1 MLIEFSFLHLAYID
15 PGAGMLALQVFL
27 AGVVGTMT
35 VYRHKV
41 LGFFRRE
48 KKKEDVT
55 PVPVPISSAKPRD
68 GKRD

>member
-1 MLIEFSFLHLAYID
+1 MLMDLNFFHLAYID

-41 LGFFRRE
+41 LGFFLR
-48 KKKEDVT
+48 KKEEKEAT
-55 PVPVPISSAKPRD
+55 APASASSPKPDD
-68 GKRD
+68 GKDN

>member
-1 MLIEFSFLHLAYID
+1 MLTELSFFHLAYID

-41 LGFFRRE
+41 LGFFRR
-48 KKKEDVT
+48 KKKEADAAPGPALT
-55 PVPVPISSAKPRD
+55 SPAKSVD
-68 GKRD
+68 GKGN